1 MPYVLCSYQTHPAS
15 RPLKNGMVD
24 TGQEA
29 GQHSGP
35 GAHLQDGHQPL
46 GRQAPTVFQTPE
58 QEGVENATGR
68 SGLQGSSPAS
78 LLQ

>member
-1 MPYVLCSYQTHPAS
+1 
-15 RPLKNGMVD
+15 MVD

-46 GRQAPTVFQTPE
+46 GRQAPTVLQTPE
-58 QEGVENATGR
+58 QEGVENPTGR
-68 SGLQGSSPAS
+68 SGLQGSSPGLFCAS
-78 LLQ
+78 NTYIIDCIGPMA